1 MVVLYF
7 CWLADSRLSR
17 LTALIKTCVFN
28 MVRRFSKVV
37 LVGYSGLEVAVNELW
52 RKLFNFYF
60 VLVFK

>member
-1 MVVLYF
+1 
-7 CWLADSRLSR
+7 
-17 LTALIKTCVFN
+17 